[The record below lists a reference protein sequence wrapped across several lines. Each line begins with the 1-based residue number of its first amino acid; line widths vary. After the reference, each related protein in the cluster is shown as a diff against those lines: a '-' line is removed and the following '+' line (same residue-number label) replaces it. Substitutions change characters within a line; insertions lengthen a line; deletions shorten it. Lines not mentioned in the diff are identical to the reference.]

1 MNDARLDVLR
11 RKIDWNL
18 ACGALADAD
27 LLVTSDDGGFPVVV
41 ALEEEPL
48 SILLGRLRAVGGYA
62 NLFVEGVNGSV
73 RRVSAIGEVS
83 SLRHADDRLL
93 IQIGLGQAPPLECS
107 STTWTDAPTAWCS
120 RWTPAGSHAC
130 ATREKSNSRERL
142 RNRWL
147 MLSSD

>member
-83 SLRHADDRLL
+83 SLRHADDRLVD
-93 IQIGLGQAPPLECS
+93 
-107 STTWTDAPTAWCS
+107 TDRPGPGATVGMFLDYLDRCPNGVVLSMDTS
-120 RWTPAGSHAC
+120 RQSCVRDSGKVEFAGATP
-130 ATREKSNSRERL
+130 
-142 RNRWL
+142 
-147 MLSSD
+147 

>member
-62 NLFVEGVNGSV
+62 NLFVEGVNGAV

-83 SLRHADDRLL
+83 SLRHADDRLVDTDRPGPGATVGMFL
-93 IQIGLGQAPPLECS
+93 DYLDRCPNGVVLSMDTSRQSCVRDSGQVEFAG
-107 STTWTDAPTAWCS
+107 A
-120 RWTPAGSHAC
+120 TP
-130 ATREKSNSRERL
+130 
-142 RNRWL
+142 
-147 MLSSD
+147 